1 MTRSRHP
8 LKIVGQGQP
17 TDADRPGLA
26 ERVERPPAELAP
38 PELWERVRAILDLI
52 RPAIQDD
59 GGDVELVEVGA
70 DGQVTVRFLGA
81 CVGCPSSAVTL
92 QSGIERNLREHVAEV
107 RSVVAVP

>member
-1 MTRSRHP
+1 MARTRHP
-8 LKIVGQGQP
+8 LKIVGQASPAALEP
-17 TDADRPGLA
+17 TGEAPAGG
-26 ERVERPPAELAP
+26 PPAEPAP
-38 PELWERVRAILDLI
+38 PELWDRVRAVLDLI

-70 DGQVTVRFLGA
+70 DGRVTVRFLGA

-107 RSVVAVP
+107 RSVVAVS